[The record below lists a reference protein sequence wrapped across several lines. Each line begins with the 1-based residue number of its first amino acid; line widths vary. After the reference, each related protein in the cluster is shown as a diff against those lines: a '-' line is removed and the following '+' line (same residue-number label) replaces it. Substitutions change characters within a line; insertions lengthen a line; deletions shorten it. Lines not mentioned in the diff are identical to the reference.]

1 MNFNKLLREPF
12 VQFLGLGLIVFIVMS
27 QLSDGEGV
35 NRNIHVSEVDTE
47 RLKAMWEAQYNRAP
61 SEQELVSIVD
71 RFVRE
76 EILVREAMAIGLD
89 DDDLI
94 IRRRLAQKY
103 EFLVDGRVDVEDP
116 GDLLLAGWYREHAPR
131 YLVRA
136 EVSFRHAFFS
146 QARPGDNADQDAS
159 QSLAQLQRDD
169 VDWRSV
175 GDPFMMQREFAPR
188 SQREILDLFG
198 TEFAE
203 ALFELPE
210 GRWSAPVRS
219 AYGWHAVMV
228 VQRFPEAIPSFE
240 SIRPDVLADYLE
252 MQREL
257 KKQTAFAAL
266 KARYMITTGQGNE
279 VVE

>member
-1 MNFNKLLREPF
+1 MNFDKLLREPF
-12 VQFLGLGLIVFIVMS
+12 VQFLGLGLVVFIVIS
-27 QLSDGEGV
+27 LANEGEGV
-35 NRNIHVSEVDTE
+35 NRSIHVSEVDTE
-47 RLKAMWEAQYNRAP
+47 RLKAMWEAQYNRVP
-61 SEQELVSIVD
+61 SEQELVSIVNQ
-71 RFVRE
+71 FVRE

-103 EFLVDGRVDVEDP
+103 EFLLDGRVDVEDP
-116 GDLLLAGWYREHAPR
+116 GDKVLGQWYREHASR

-136 EVSFRHAFFS
+136 QVSFKHVFFS
-146 QARPGDNADQDAS
+146 DQQSRDDAGREAL
-159 QSLAQLQRDD
+159 QSLTQLQRDD
-169 VDWRSV
+169 VDWRTM

-188 SQREILDLFG
+188 SQREIGDMFG
-198 TEFAE
+198 AGFAA

-228 VQRFPEAIPSFE
+228 VQRVPETMPSFE
-240 SIRPDVLADYLE
+240 SIRGEVLADYME

-257 KKQTAFAAL
+257 KKQAIFEAL
-266 KARYMITTGQGNE
+266 KARYAIT
-279 VVE
+279 VEHG